1 MKGIILSGGT
11 GSRLFPITRVV
22 SKQLLSVY
30 DKPMIYYPLATLMAA
45 GIREVLLIVTP
56 RDKELFAT
64 LFGDGSQLGMS
75 ISYVVQ
81 EKADGLAQAFILGA
95 DFIGADKVAL
105 VLGDNL
111 FYGSGLGR
119 QLLSLTDPDGG
130 VVFAYQVANPSEYG
144 VVEFDASGAAISIE
158 EKPVNPKSDY
168 AVPGLYFYDNDVIE
182 IARQLKPSARG
193 ELEITGVNNEYLR
206 RGKLTVEVL
215 PRGTAW
221 LDTGTFSSL
230 HEAGTY
236 VRIIEERQGTRV
248 GCIEEVAW
256 RNGWITSEQLNELAE
271 PMLGSGYGTYLQKLT
286 QKSGR

>member
-22 SKQLLSVY
+22 SKQLLPVY
-30 DKPMIYYPLATLMAA
+30 DKPMVYYPLATLMAA

-56 RDKELFAT
+56 RDKDLFAT

-75 ISYVVQ
+75 ITYVVQ

-95 DFIGADKVAL
+95 DFIGSDKVAL

-144 VVEFDASGAAISIE
+144 VVEFDANGVAISIE
-158 EKPVNPKSDY
+158 EKPTHPKSDY

-256 RNGWITSEQLNELAE
+256 RNGWITDSELNALAE

-286 QKSGR
+286 QKSAR

>member
-22 SKQLLSVY
+22 SKQLLPVY
-30 DKPMIYYPLATLMAA
+30 DKPMVYYPLATLMAA

-56 RDKELFAT
+56 RDIELFAT

-75 ISYVVQ
+75 ITYVVQ

-95 DFIGADKVAL
+95 DFIGSDKVAL

-158 EKPVNPKSDY
+158 EKPTHPKSDY

-256 RNGWITSEQLNELAE
+256 RNGWITDAQLNELAQ

-286 QKSGR
+286 QKSAR

>member
-22 SKQLLSVY
+22 SKQLLPVY
-30 DKPMIYYPLATLMAA
+30 DKPMVYYPLATLMAA

-56 RDKELFAT
+56 RDKDLFAT

-75 ISYVVQ
+75 ITYVVQ

-95 DFIGADKVAL
+95 DFIGSDKVAL

-144 VVEFDASGAAISIE
+144 VVEFDASGVAISIE
-158 EKPVNPKSDY
+158 EKPTHPKSDY

-256 RNGWITSEQLNELAE
+256 RNGWITDSQLNALAE
-271 PMLGSGYGTYLQKLT
+271 PMLGSGYGAYLQKLT
-286 QKSGR
+286 QKSVR